1 MGLSERMRDEAR
13 GLGLCNQW
21 YDEWGSASKADLARK
36 FIDGLD
42 FCIANDWP
50 SVDVIKRDFGDVI
63 HDFGIYADE
72 SVHINGEGTI
82 VLNGCCGGSVSFS
95 DIAVGNL
102 YVRHGSD
109 VRVYVKGFAYVHIS
123 VYDNASVTLFCGPT
137 AKCFVYRYGGNVR
150 VVTDNVVIR
159 ERTVKK

>member
-63 HDFGIYADE
+63 HDLAFTLTRVSTSTAR
-72 SVHINGEGTI
+72 
-82 VLNGCCGGSVSFS
+82 VLLC
-95 DIAVGNL
+95 
-102 YVRHGSD
+102 
-109 VRVYVKGFAYVHIS
+109 
-123 VYDNASVTLFCGPT
+123 
-137 AKCFVYRYGGNVR
+137 
-150 VVTDNVVIR
+150 
-159 ERTVKK
+159 